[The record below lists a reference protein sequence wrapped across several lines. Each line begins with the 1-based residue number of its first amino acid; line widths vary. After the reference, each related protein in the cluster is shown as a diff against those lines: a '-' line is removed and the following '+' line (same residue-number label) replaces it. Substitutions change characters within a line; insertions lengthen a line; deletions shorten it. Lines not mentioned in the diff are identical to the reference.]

1 MFSAPTLAKFAG
13 ILYLTLELG
22 VLHIALTHMG
32 EHTKGV
38 VTACKGGHDYQPLAV
53 SYTITILSPP
63 LKYALIFRPGPL
75 VCPDS
80 LTWQVPWIYV
90 IYGTN
95 YLSFHLLFIVKL
107 VLFLYKSHPFLIICV
122 FHRFNIDSRGISF
135 GEAWKYNSCLWS
147 KGS

>member
-1 MFSAPTLAKFAG
+1 M
-13 ILYLTLELG
+13 
-22 VLHIALTHMG
+22 
-32 EHTKGV
+32 
-38 VTACKGGHDYQPLAV
+38 
-53 SYTITILSPP
+53 SPP

-107 VLFLYKSHPFLIICV
+107 VLFLYKSHPFLIINYV
-122 FHRFNIDSRGISF
+122 FFTGSISTA
-135 GEAWKYNSCLWS
+135 E
-147 KGS
+147 GSALVKLGNTTVVCGVKAVSHQHSDL